1 MDELKRERDLL
12 ADLEILFNEKRYL
25 EALSFAEE
33 ISKEFPSSFQ
43 IKLLQAKILKELNKL
58 DEAEDLIKQ
67 EISNFSDN
75 VNLLLEMGDI
85 YSKKGEYN
93 LATEYYNKVMFI
105 DPFNSKA
112 KGFFEKIDEIRK
124 KRAVRAG
131 FSADSITYEKEEIKK
146 DLDETYISEP
156 ERDTTNE
163 RAVEI
168 EEDVKQRESEEDKE
182 ILKFQE
188 AGIEVEEITDKDIK
202 LDQEINNKFSDL
214 KIGKEISVE
223 KMDDTISEI
232 DFGDEFVTESAAKLY
247 IDQGLYGN
255 AIGIYEKLFKK
266 SQREKYSEKIK
277 KIKNNEKIIKKLEH
291 YLEQIHKIGEK
302 VV

>member
-12 ADLEILFNEKRYL
+12 ADLEILFNEKRYP

-43 IKLLQAKILKELNKL
+43 IKLLHAKILKELNKL
-58 DEAEDLIKQ
+58 DEAEDLVKQ
-67 EISNFSDN
+67 GISNFPDN

-85 YSKKGEYN
+85 YSKNEEYN
-93 LATEYYNKVMFI
+93 LATEYYNKVVFI

-112 KGFFEKIDEIRK
+112 KGFIEKIDEIRK
-124 KRAVRAG
+124 KRAVKAG
-131 FSADSITYEKEEIKK
+131 FSADSITHEKEEIKK
-146 DLDETYISEP
+146 DLDEINISESKT
-156 ERDTTNE
+156 DTTSE
-163 RAVEI
+163 RAAGI

-188 AGIEVEEITDKDIK
+188 AGIEVEEITDEDIK
-202 LDQEINNKFSDL
+202 LDQEINNQFSDL

-223 KMDDTISEI
+223 KMDDTINEI

-266 SQREKYSEKIK
+266 SQGKKYSEKIK
-277 KIKNNEKIIKKLEH
+277 KIKNNEKIIKKLEIF
-291 YLEQIHKIGEK
+291 LEQIHKIGEK